1 MSLRDKLPSVGIS
14 AIVVLGIGVVVWN
27 MTVGHSSSGHVDV
40 RLPDLSAP
48 AKVGQTLFQD
58 NCASCHGDSGSGS
71 DQGPP
76 LIHNIYNPGHH
87 GDGAFYAAALR
98 GVRGHHWRFGN
109 MPPQPQVTARQV
121 EKIVRFVRE
130 VQAANGIKSVPHKM

>member
-1 MSLRDKLPSVGIS
+1 MSLRDNIPSIAVS
-14 AIVVLGIGVVVWN
+14 AFVLLGIGVVFWKI
-27 MTVGHSSSGHVDV
+27 TGSDTSTSHVDV
-40 RLPDLSAP
+40 RLPELSAP
-48 AKVGQTLFQD
+48 AKVGQTLFQE
-58 NCASCHGDSGSGS
+58 NCAACHGDNGSGS

-76 LIHNIYNPGHH
+76 LIHDIYNPGHH
-87 GDGAFYAAALR
+87 ADGAFFVAASR